1 MPDNESELLM
11 QVARTLR
18 RRWAAAYAPMGLTP
32 HQARALRVAG
42 EHDGLRLSAVAEALR
57 ISPRS
62 ATEVVDVLERADLVT
77 RRPDPTDR
85 RATLVAVTALGAR
98 TLDTL
103 SAARTKEAD
112 DFFARLTGD
121 ERIALRGIL
130 GKLVQEDTAPA
141 SRSNAVGPQ

>member
-1 MPDNESELLM
+1 MPDNESDLLM

-42 EHDGLRLSAVAEALR
+42 EHDGLRLSAIADALR

-62 ATEVVDVLERADLVT
+62 ATEVVDVLEQAGLVT
-77 RRPDPTDR
+77 RQSDPTDR
-85 RATLVAVTALGAR
+85 RATLVMVTAQGTR

-103 SAARTKEAD
+103 SAARTKESD
-112 DFFARLTGD
+112 DFFAGLTD
-121 ERIALRGIL
+121 HERAALRGIL
-130 GKLVQEDTAPA
+130 GKLVQ
-141 SRSNAVGPQ
+141 